1 MQLLKMYQINILLIN
16 NKLTLKI
23 RIRNLLNQIQSQII
37 LMNLLKKYMKIMDL
51 IIITSIK
58 TQKMKMNKMKK
69 LINENLLIKTVQHI
83 PEND

>member
-58 TQKMKMNKMKK
+58 TQKMKMN
-69 LINENLLIKTVQHI
+69 
-83 PEND
+83 